1 MELSMMILPEKVIIN
16 PKREGV
22 ITEKLLWFLMP
33 SPEEDLAKDLKL
45 HTKQLRRTMRFF
57 EEEKIITR
65 DHRRECL
72 NMSSSNN
79 ESFSQEPGHY
89 SCPKRLRTN
98 GSIHLHH
105 GDRSLGDP
113 VDQTTTTYFPR

>member
-1 MELSMMILPEKVIIN
+1 M
-16 PKREGV
+16 
-22 ITEKLLWFLMP
+22 LLRLKNTHGAFYDDLTRK
-33 SPEEDLAKDLKL
+33 EEDLAKDLKL

>member
-22 ITEKLLWFLMP
+22 TTEKLLWFLMP

-65 DHRRECL
+65 DHQREEIQWIRPQQL
-72 NMSSSNN
+72 IFQDDDASLMGHNN
-79 ESFSQEPGHY
+79 ISEII
-89 SCPKRLRTN
+89 CTTN
-98 GSIHLHH
+98 AGEYDIPTN
-105 GDRSLGDP
+105 LGN
-113 VDQTTTTYFPR
+113 